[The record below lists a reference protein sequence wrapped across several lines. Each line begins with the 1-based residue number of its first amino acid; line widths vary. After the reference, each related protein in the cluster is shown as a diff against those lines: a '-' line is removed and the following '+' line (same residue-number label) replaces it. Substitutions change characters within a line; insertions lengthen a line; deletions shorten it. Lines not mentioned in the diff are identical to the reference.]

1 MNKFLICLYL
11 TLIVA
16 ISSSTARPVDE
27 QNAEHLKVRGG
38 VRKVD
43 ITASN
48 DAEKALLLSLSKLA
62 AGDGP
67 YLRLEKIHSA
77 TTQIVSGSK
86 YQINADF
93 IDNDEKLK
101 NCDVTIWAQPWLEKG
116 IQVTFECVGEE
127 KVVIKHDP

>member
-1 MNKFLICLYL
+1 MNKFLICLYFAL
-11 TLIVA
+11 VVA

-27 QNAEHLKVRGG
+27 QVAFKVRGG

-43 ITASN
+43 VTASN

-101 NCDVTIWAQPWLEKG
+101 NCDVTIWAQPWQEKG
-116 IQVTFECVGEE
+116 IQVTFECKGEE
-127 KVVIKHDP
+127 KIVIKHDP